1 MGQFTDP
8 AATHFPAQAA
18 ANDLAELAADWLV
31 WFEGDQDCEPPFFPE
46 RRSEIADHLRQAQA
60 VLALCVELRDERDGH
75 RQHQRDAEQA
85 LIMLLARSGGTVK
98 FTPAEQIGAPA
109 GGSFVSTHEVG
120 TGNMVLGFV
129 PAKRY
134 GRQVDADA

>member
-1 MGQFTDP
+1 MNAYVLTEDDI
-8 AATHFPAQAA
+8 
-18 ANDLAELAADWLV
+18 ND
-31 WFEGDQDCEPPFFPE
+31 
-46 RRSEIADHLRQAQA
+46 IADHVAGRDPRAMHTPNGSVAALIEMLREARGE
-60 VLALCVELRDERDGH
+60 CDHLRDERDAH
-75 RQHQRDAEQA
+75 RQHQRDAERA

-98 FTPAEQIGAPA
+98 FTPAEQISAPS

-134 GRQVDADA
+134 SRQEIQW